1 MSESFPVC
9 SDDQIELKD
18 FLDRLKQRFPGTDCL
33 SILPML
39 LMIDMKE
46 WKFPEWI
53 HQSSIHEIAE
63 FIENDQT
70 LKNCFLKNVSEYV
83 YNGLTDNLTE

>member
-9 SDDQIELKD
+9 SDDQTELKD
-18 FLDRLKQRFPGTDCL
+18 FFDRLKQRFPGTDCL
-33 SILPML
+33 SILPIL
-39 LMIDMKE
+39 FMIDMKE

-53 HQSSIHEIAE
+53 HQSPIHEIAE

-70 LKNCFLKNVSEYV
+70 LKNCFLKYSKEEHQNAV
-83 YNGLTDNLTE
+83 DFKAF